1 MSTAI
6 QKIGRAE
13 RDGKLA
19 KCYIILAMKIL
30 SYHSIDDSWDLKGY
44 KAIYDIVWTST

>member
-1 MSTAI
+1 MSTAL
-6 QKIGRAE
+6 QEIGRAG

-30 SYHSIDDSWDLKGY
+30 PRHSIDDFWDLKGR
-44 KAIYDIVWTST
+44 KAMYDMI